1 MQIIK
6 EIYLDFYQSE
16 PVLVT
21 AKQGDNVRF
30 IKIILLDNGSLFS
43 VPAGATASL
52 ARGAVWN
59 ACVVNSDG
67 SILAPIT
74 ADMSPGRFQAEIEVY
89 SGTEK
94 LSTWNFVL
102 AIQASARDDSAIEG
116 TNDYTQLE
124 ATIQWVHT
132 TLNEALQALHDAL
145 EGTVLNDD
153 VISEITTY
161 SSYKI
166 EQEITNI
173 ENLIGERAT
182 KIYAQASAP
191 SDVASGTVWIDI

>member
-1 MQIIK
+1 MQTIK

-30 IKIILLDNGSLFS
+30 IKVTLLDNGNLF
-43 VPAGATASL
+43 PIPDGATASF
-52 ARGAVWN
+52 ARGEVWN
-59 ACVVNSDG
+59 ACTISDDG
-67 SILAPIT
+67 SILAPVT
-74 ADMSPGRFQAEIEVY
+74 ADMKPGKFPAEIELY

-94 LSTWNFVL
+94 LSTWNFTL
-102 AIQASARDDSAIEG
+102 AIQPSARNDSAIEG

-124 ATIQWVHT
+124 ATIQWVYT
-132 TLNEALQALHDAL
+132 TVNGALQALRDAL
-145 EGTVLNDD
+145 EGTVINDAEA
-153 VISEITTY
+153 SEITTY

-173 ENLIGERAT
+173 GELIGERA
-182 KIYAQASAP
+182 KIYAQADAP
-191 SDVASGTVWIDI
+191 SGVASGTVWIDI

>member
-1 MQIIK
+1 MQTIK

-30 IKIILLDNGSLFS
+30 IKVTLLDNGNLF
-43 VPAGATASL
+43 PIPDGATASF
-52 ARGAVWN
+52 ARGEVWN
-59 ACVVNSDG
+59 ACTISDDG
-67 SILAPIT
+67 SILAPVT
-74 ADMSPGRFQAEIEVY
+74 ADMKPGKFPAEIELY

-94 LSTWNFVL
+94 LSTWNFTL
-102 AIQASARDDSAIEG
+102 AIQPSARNDSAIEG

-124 ATIQWVHT
+124 ATIQWVYT
-132 TLNEALQALHDAL
+132 TVNGALQALRDAL
-145 EGTVLNDD
+145 EGTVINDAEA
-153 VISEITTY
+153 SEITTY

-173 ENLIGERAT
+173 GELIGERA
-182 KIYAQASAP
+182 KIYAQADAP
-191 SDVASGTVWIDI
+191 SGVASGTVWIDT